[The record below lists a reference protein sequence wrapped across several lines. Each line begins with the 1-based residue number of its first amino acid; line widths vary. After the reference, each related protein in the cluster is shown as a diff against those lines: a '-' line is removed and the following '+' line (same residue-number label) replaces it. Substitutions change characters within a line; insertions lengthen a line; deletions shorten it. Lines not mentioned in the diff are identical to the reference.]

1 MRLCEECNLCCK
13 LLETH
18 DIPSRIG
25 EYCNHCENGCKIYDK
40 RPEECRTYQCM
51 WSQMEKVSD
60 DLRPDKCGIIFDRI
74 TDDVIAARIDE
85 GLKLNGLLVAQVE
98 YFKKEGFSVIIF
110 RGKDKKFFLNDGHTE
125 EYVMEAVH
133 GSTKL
138 H

>member
-1 MRLCEECNLCCK
+1 MRLCEECTLCCK

-25 EYCNHCENGCKIYDK
+25 EYCNHCESGCKIHDK

-74 TDDVIAARIDE
+74 SDEVIAARIE
-85 GLKLNGLLVAQVE
+85 AGKKLNGLLSAQVD
-98 YFKKEGFSVIIF
+98 YFNNEGFSVVIF
-110 RGKDKKFFLNDGHTE
+110 RGREKKIFLNAHHTE
-125 EYVMEAVH
+125 ADVIEIIH
-133 GSTKL
+133 GRT
-138 H
+138 